1 MVKQIRTQLILCFQS
16 ADESLTLPELQ
27 RFPVKDQFENI
38 VAEIQNHYEHFG
50 IQLLEDS
57 HGVRIKG
64 TENSIRGDLVAITVE
79 ILRQWLQGKGRT
91 PVTWQTFVECLL
103 KSGLNVPADYIEAAL
118 VEEIF
123 QALVV
128 LTYEKWYQ
136 ILVSVHFLISSSF
149 SN

>member
-1 MVKQIRTQLILCFQS
+1 M
-16 ADESLTLPELQ
+16 
-27 RFPVKDQFENI
+27 KDQFENI

-57 HGVRIKG
+57 NGIRIKG
-64 TENSIRGDLVAITVE
+64 IEKSNRGDLVGITVE

-91 PVTWQTFVECLL
+91 PATWQTFVECLR

-128 LTYEKWYQ
+128 LAYEKRYQ
-136 ILVSVHFLISSSF
+136 ILVCAHFLISSSF